1 MQALISASQRDS
13 LPIECPG
20 WSLLPSRDALQ
31 KIFIFKNFKDAFS
44 CMSEIAIIAEEINH
58 HPEWFNVWNRLEVTL
73 STHDS
78 GGLTGKDIE
87 LAKAIDLICGKL
99 NR

>member
-1 MQALISASQRDS
+1 MQALISASQRES
-13 LPIECPG
+13 LQIECLG

-31 KIFIFKNFKDAFS
+31 KTFIFKDFKDAFS

-78 GGLTGKDIE
+78 GGLTSKDIE

-99 NR
+99 SR

>member
-1 MQALISASQRDS
+1 
-13 LPIECPG
+13 
-20 WSLLPSRDALQ
+20 
-31 KIFIFKNFKDAFS
+31 
-44 CMSEIAIIAEEINH
+44 MSEIAIIAEEINH